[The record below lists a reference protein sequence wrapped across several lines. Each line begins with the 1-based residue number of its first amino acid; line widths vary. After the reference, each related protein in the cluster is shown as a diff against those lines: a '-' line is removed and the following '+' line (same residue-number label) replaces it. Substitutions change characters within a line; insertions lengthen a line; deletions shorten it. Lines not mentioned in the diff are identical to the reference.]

1 MRERHLGLASALDGG
16 RSTRDGIDGVFDE
29 IAGITGSFRE
39 TGSMPDPLYA
49 RLLSSGERMSVML
62 LAAAIRAAGSDAR
75 PVSSEQAGLRAEG
88 PARSGSCN
96 LRDSEKGFRSLRGD
110 LDDRGVELTGFYGLD
125 AGGGVVLFGRGGS
138 DDTACAVAA
147 GLGADRL
154 ELWKDVPGFMSCD
167 PHKVPDARVIEELS
181 FDEVAQLGAYGSSIV
196 HHGCL
201 GALRGRST
209 RVIVASIDGAAAGR
223 GTRLVETLNRSRPRV
238 MALADQEGVAEIRL
252 EPDLDGCAEQ
262 GVPRLAA
269 RALAAL
275 TEAGIEAE
283 PAGAGD
289 DQIRFELAD
298 ERAED
303 ARSVLRRL
311 EPDLPVSLRRSAPR
325 VGAVGDGVA
334 TDAEIRENLLACLRE
349 AGVRSDLVARP
360 AGRSGLSCTVH
371 ADDLSAA
378 LAALHGSF
386 FTSGNPAERAEE
398 EVLSAEGGTP

>member
-1 MRERHLGLASALDGG
+1 
-16 RSTRDGIDGVFDE
+16 
-29 IAGITGSFRE
+29 
-39 TGSMPDPLYA
+39 
-49 RLLSSGERMSVML
+49 
-62 LAAAIRAAGSDAR
+62 
-75 PVSSEQAGLRAEG
+75 
-88 PARSGSCN
+88 
-96 LRDSEKGFRSLRGD
+96 
-110 LDDRGVELTGFYGLD
+110 
-125 AGGGVVLFGRGGS
+125 
-138 DDTACAVAA
+138 
-147 GLGADRL
+147 
-154 ELWKDVPGFMSCD
+154 
-167 PHKVPDARVIEELS
+167 
-181 FDEVAQLGAYGSSIV
+181 
-196 HHGCL
+196 
-201 GALRGRST
+201 
-209 RVIVASIDGAAAGR
+209 
-223 GTRLVETLNRSRPRV
+223 

-334 TDAEIRENLLACLRE
+334 TDAEIRESLLACLRE